1 MSSPASV
8 AVLHATL
15 ASGVLF
21 VTLNDPARR
30 NALNETMLAAF
41 EAELE
46 RVERDVS
53 IRALV
58 VRGAGGNFCAGG
70 DFASFKAMLAAAVP
84 AGASDPIAHNNR
96 AFGVLLTRLVDLP
109 VPSIAAVVG
118 AAAGGGTGLAAACD
132 IVLAH
137 EAATFA
143 TPETSLGFPP
153 AQIAPFVAAR
163 IGRQA
168 AARLLCEGRRIG
180 AQEAQQIGL
189 ADVVSGDIDAA
200 LLTQLQRFD
209 RAEPAAVRATKQI
222 LAHAGP
228 RPAQLDFAAACFARA
243 LRTNAEEGIAAFAGK
258 RAPAWQQSLQ
268 ALPEMPR

>member
-1 MSSPASV
+1 M
-8 AVLHATL
+8 LHSTL

-30 NALNETMLAAF
+30 NALNETMLAALVT
-41 EAELE
+41 ELE
-46 RVERDVS
+46 RVERDTS

-70 DFASFKAMLAAAVP
+70 DFSSFKAMLGAAVP
-84 AGASDPIAHNNR
+84 EGSADPIAHHNR
-96 AFGVLLTRLVDLP
+96 AFGFLLTRLVDLP
-109 VPSIAAVVG
+109 VPSIAVVVG
-118 AAAGGGTGLAAACD
+118 AAAGGGTGLAASCD

-137 EAATFA
+137 EAATFT
-143 TPETSLGFPP
+143 TPETTLGFPP
-153 AQIAPFVAAR
+153 AQIAPFIAAR

-168 AARLLCEGRRIG
+168 AARLLCEGRRIS
-180 AQEAQQIGL
+180 AQDAQAIGL
-189 ADVVSGDIDAA
+189 ADVVAADIDAA
-200 LLTQLQRFD
+200 LLGQLKRFD
-209 RAEPAAVRATKQI
+209 RAEPVAVRATKQI

-228 RPAQLDFAAACFARA
+228 RSAQLDFAAACFARG